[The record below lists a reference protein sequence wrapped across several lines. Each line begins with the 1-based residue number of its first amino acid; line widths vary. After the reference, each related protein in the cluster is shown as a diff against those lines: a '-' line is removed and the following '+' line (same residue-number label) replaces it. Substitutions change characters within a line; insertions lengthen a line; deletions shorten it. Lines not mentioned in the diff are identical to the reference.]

1 MGNIGRMQPPLE
13 DAEPFEIVG
22 RESCLTRALVLMGG
36 IACIAVPGWEL
47 RHAFT
52 QIGWWTLF
60 FGVIVVG
67 AWSIGLTLL
76 VGAVAGETLRWT
88 FRDGT
93 LVLKRSSP
101 LRQRTQVI
109 RATDVE
115 RIEVRTI
122 EWDSTADTYSVVLY
136 LKTGERAETP
146 DVRTRAA
153 AQALEATIRR
163 RLGLA

>member
-1 MGNIGRMQPPLE
+1 MQPPLE
-13 DAEPFEIVG
+13 AAEPFEIAS
-22 RESCLTRALVLMGG
+22 RDSCLTRALVLICG
-36 IACIAVPGWEL
+36 IACIVIPSWEL

-60 FGVIVVG
+60 VGVIVVG

-76 VGAVAGETLRWT
+76 VGAVTGETLRWT
-88 FRDGT
+88 FRDGI

-101 LRQRTQVI
+101 LRERTQVI
-109 RATDVE
+109 RAPDVE
-115 RIEVRTI
+115 RIEIRTI
-122 EWDSTADTYSVVLY
+122 EWDSTADTYSVVLC

-146 DVRTRAA
+146 DFRTRAA
-153 AQALEATIRR
+153 AQALEATIRG